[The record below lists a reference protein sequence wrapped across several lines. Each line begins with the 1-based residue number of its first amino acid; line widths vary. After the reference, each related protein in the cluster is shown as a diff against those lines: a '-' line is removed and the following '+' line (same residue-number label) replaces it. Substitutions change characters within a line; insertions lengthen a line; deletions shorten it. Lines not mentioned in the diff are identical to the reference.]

1 MTTLMASIFNCGEES
16 YPIWYLGIPI
26 RAGRSKRSDWL
37 PVIERVE
44 KRLAGWKCISLSLRR
59 PSHPS
64 QFSAVHHPDV
74 PYVLLWASSLGHTK
88 DWQHALYLLMTG
100 RGGEGSKGYHLVN
113 WKRACKKKEYGGLGV
128 MNLRDMNRAL
138 LCKWWWKLYSHSSA
152 KWTSFIQV
160 YCRRKK
166 VRFGGTFYPEKFPSS
181 GKVWLKLESLYK
193 WASLVTLRTSGML
206 VFWEDKWC
214 SDVPFRY
221 FLPNL
226 FEAAENKSTMVADY
240 WHNGQWRPR
249 IDVFLGHRW
258 LLSFKNSVRFSVDLG
273 HECL

>member
-26 RAGRSKRSDWL
+26 RPGRSKRSDWL
-37 PVIERVE
+37 PLIERVE
-44 KRLAGWKCISLSLRR
+44 KRLAGWKGISLSLGGHLTQVN
-59 PSHPS
+59 S
-64 QFSAVHHPDV
+64 
-74 PYVLLWASSLGHTK
+74 VLSTILIYLTSFYELPHWVIQRIDSMRCNYLW
-88 DWQHALYLLMTG
+88 
-100 RGGEGSKGYHLVN
+100 RGGREGSKGYHLVN
-113 WKRACKKKEYGGLGV
+113 WKRACKKKEYGVLGV

-193 WASLVTLRTSGML
+193 WALLVTLGTSGML
-206 VFWEDKWC
+206 VF
-214 SDVPFRY
+214 
-221 FLPNL
+221 
-226 FEAAENKSTMVADY
+226 
-240 WHNGQWRPR
+240 
-249 IDVFLGHRW
+249 
-258 LLSFKNSVRFSVDLG
+258 
-273 HECL
+273 